1 VAIFQKQGGI
11 DIMTQKVLK
20 YLSKKERYE
29 YNNLDKILSYYANG
43 EFEKFLKFY
52 EASDIKFY
60 PNLKRKGSSL
70 TVDFQYYN
78 FRVGIY
84 FDEVG
89 YVIHQAVYTG
99 TNIPKENV
107 TKEDYNLGFN
117 IVMLLENIIDQMK
130 SDPEL
135 VEEVKPSNKPKTD
148 EKPVENFKKV
158 KLIFIIPFVIFYILI
173 SLIVFVEEEG
183 FRQFFFVPI
192 IFFVVIALVIFI
204 LAIKKIKK

>member
-1 VAIFQKQGGI
+1 
-11 DIMTQKVLK
+11 MTQKVLK

-43 EFEKFLKFY
+43 EFERFLKFY
-52 EASDIKFY
+52 EASEIKFY

-78 FRVGIY
+78 FRVGIH

-89 YVIHQAVYTG
+89 YVIHQAVYIG
-99 TNIPKENV
+99 ANIPKENV
-107 TKEDYNLGFN
+107 TNDEYNFGFN
-117 IVMLLENIIDQMK
+117 VVILLESIIDKMK

-148 EKPVENFKKV
+148 ERPITNNKRI

-173 SLIVFVEEEG
+173 SLIVFVEEVN

-192 IFFVVIALVIFI
+192 IFLLVVSIAVVILT
-204 LAIKKIKK
+204 IKNTKK

>member
-1 VAIFQKQGGI
+1 
-11 DIMTQKVLK
+11 MTQKVLK

-43 EFEKFLKFY
+43 EFERFLKFY
-52 EASDIKFY
+52 EASEIKFY

-89 YVIHQAVYTG
+89 YVIHQAAYIG
-99 TNIPKENV
+99 ANIPKENV
-107 TKEDYNLGFN
+107 TNDEYNFGFN
-117 IVMLLENIIDQMK
+117 VVMLLESIIDKMK

-148 EKPVENFKKV
+148 EKPIENNKRI

-173 SLIVFVEEEG
+173 SLIVFIEEVN
-183 FRQFFFVPI
+183 FRQFFFIPI
-192 IFFVVIALVIFI
+192 IFLLVVSIAVVILT
-204 LAIKKIKK
+204 IKNTKK

>member
-1 VAIFQKQGGI
+1 
-11 DIMTQKVLK
+11 MTQKVLK

-43 EFEKFLKFY
+43 EFERFLKFY
-52 EASDIKFY
+52 EASEIKFY

-78 FRVGIY
+78 FRVGIH

-89 YVIHQAVYTG
+89 YVIHQAVYIG
-99 TNIPKENV
+99 ANIPKENV
-107 TKEDYNLGFN
+107 TNDEYNFGFN
-117 IVMLLENIIDQMK
+117 VVILLESIIDKMK

-148 EKPVENFKKV
+148 ERPITNNKRI

-173 SLIVFVEEEG
+173 SLIVFIEEVN

-192 IFFVVIALVIFI
+192 IFLLVVSIAVVILT
-204 LAIKKIKK
+204 IKNTKK

>member
-1 VAIFQKQGGI
+1 
-11 DIMTQKVLK
+11 MTQKVLK

-43 EFEKFLKFY
+43 EFERFLKFY
-52 EASDIKFY
+52 EASEIKFY

-78 FRVGIY
+78 FRVGIH

-89 YVIHQAVYTG
+89 YVIHQAVYIG
-99 TNIPKENV
+99 ANIPKENV
-107 TKEDYNLGFN
+107 TNDEYNFGFN
-117 IVMLLENIIDQMK
+117 VVILLESIIDKMK

-148 EKPVENFKKV
+148 ERPITNNKRI

-173 SLIVFVEEEG
+173 SLIVFIEEVN

-192 IFFVVIALVIFI
+192 IFLLVVSIAVVILT
-204 LAIKKIKK
+204 IKNTRK